1 MAKTQS
7 TKDLKLKAIKYYDK
21 VKNYAEV
28 CKIFE
33 CSERSL
39 KRWIEK
45 YGKSKSVERKSRKQ
59 GSYKIKK
66 DHIKFIKEIL
76 KTKNDIHIKI
86 VHQMLLD
93 KFPDLKISRQHIHD
107 VII

>member
-39 KRWIEK
+39 KR
-45 YGKSKSVERKSRKQ
+45 
-59 GSYKIKK
+59 
-66 DHIKFIKEIL
+66 
-76 KTKNDIHIKI
+76 
-86 VHQMLLD
+86 
-93 KFPDLKISRQHIHD
+93 
-107 VII
+107 